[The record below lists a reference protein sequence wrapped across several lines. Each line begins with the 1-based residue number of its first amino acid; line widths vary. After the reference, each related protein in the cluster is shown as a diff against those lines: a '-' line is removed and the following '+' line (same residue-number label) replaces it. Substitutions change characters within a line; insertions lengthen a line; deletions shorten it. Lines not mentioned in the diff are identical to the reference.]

1 MNNKLPYLITAFG
14 ISINVLGGFVATFY
28 DLPIFLNNLGTILCG
43 LLLGPAGGALTGLFS
58 NLIIGSTVNS
68 VYIPFTI
75 VNVVV
80 GFVAGYAAIKHDR
93 EFTSMLVHAFLISI
107 IALCLVIPIEM
118 FIFGGP
124 LDQTILSYATTIN
137 LNTGLNIS
145 AAIYFAEFPLMI
157 ADIVLSAIWA
167 YVVLMLL
174 PKKVL
179 DILKINNEN
188 I

>member
-1 MNNKLPYLITAFG
+1 VTNKLPYLITAFG
-14 ISINVLGGFVATFY
+14 ISINVLGGFIATTY
-28 DLPIFLNNLGTILCG
+28 ELPIFLNNLGTILCG
-43 LLLGPAGGALTGLFS
+43 LLLGPAGGTVTGLFS

-80 GFVAGYAAIKHDR
+80 GFVAGYAAIKHNR
-93 EFTSMLVHAFLISI
+93 EFTSMIIHAFLISI
-107 IALCLVIPIEM
+107 IALCLAIPIEL

-124 LDQTILSYATTIN
+124 LDQTLISYATTIN
-137 LNTGLNIS
+137 ANTGLNMFG
-145 AAIYFAEFPLMI
+145 ATYFAEFPLMI

-179 DILKINNEN
+179 DMLDINNEN

>member
-1 MNNKLPYLITAFG
+1 MNNKLPYIITAFG
-14 ISINVLGGFVATFY
+14 IFINVLGGFIATFY
-28 DLPIFLNNLGTILCG
+28 ELPIFLNHLGTILCG
-43 LLLGPAGGALTGLFS
+43 LLLGPAGGVITGLVS

-75 VNVVV
+75 INVVV

-93 EFTSMLVHAFLISI
+93 EFTSVMLHAFLISI
-107 IALCLVIPIEM
+107 IALCLAIPIEL

-124 LDQTILSYATTIN
+124 IDHTLISYASTITS
-137 LNTGLNIS
+137 NTGLNM
-145 AAIYFAEFPLMI
+145 AAATYFAEFPLMI

-167 YVVLMLL
+167 YAILMFL

-179 DILKINNEN
+179 DALNISNEN

>member
-1 MNNKLPYLITAFG
+1 MNNKLPYLITGFG
-14 ISINVLGGFVATFY
+14 IFINVLGGFIATFY
-28 DLPIFLNNLGTILCG
+28 QLPVFLNNLGTILSG
-43 LLLGPAGGALTGLFS
+43 LLLGPVGGVLTGLIS

-80 GFVAGYAAIKHDR
+80 GFVAGYAAIKHNR
-93 EFTSMLVHAFLISI
+93 EFTSMIVHAFLISI

-124 LDQTILSYATTIN
+124 LDQTLLAYAATIN
-137 LNTGLNIS
+137 SNTGLNIS

-167 YVVLMLL
+167 YAILMLL
-174 PKKVL
+174 PAKVL
-179 DILKINNEN
+179 DKLNINNEN